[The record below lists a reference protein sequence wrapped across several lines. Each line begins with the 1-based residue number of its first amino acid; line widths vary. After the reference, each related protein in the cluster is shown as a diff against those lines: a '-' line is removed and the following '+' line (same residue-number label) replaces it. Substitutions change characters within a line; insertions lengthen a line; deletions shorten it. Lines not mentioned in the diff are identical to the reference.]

1 MNKDEL
7 YKSVELNEL
16 IRAYKAILRIKVAFI
31 KYVFTPDK
39 MDEDA
44 LLNND
49 SYDHEGVA
57 RMCVS
62 MNDLLCD
69 IYDICE
75 ESDIDDRG

>member
-1 MNKDEL
+1 
-7 YKSVELNEL
+7 
-16 IRAYKAILRIKVAFI
+16 
-31 KYVFTPDK
+31 